1 MLVKIL
7 NYTGFQNKRA
17 LPVTAISFRI
27 IPATSSCKMINQID
41 DYFQMPEVVGIR
53 LMVIYAIIHWAMEKP
68 GEVRLLR

>member
-1 MLVKIL
+1 
-7 NYTGFQNKRA
+7 
-17 LPVTAISFRI
+17 
-27 IPATSSCKMINQID
+27 MINQID